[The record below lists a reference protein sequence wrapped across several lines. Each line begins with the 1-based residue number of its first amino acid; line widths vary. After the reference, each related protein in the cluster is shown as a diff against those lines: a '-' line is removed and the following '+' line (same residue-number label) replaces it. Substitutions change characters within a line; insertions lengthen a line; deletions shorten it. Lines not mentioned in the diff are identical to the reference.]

1 MISKL
6 LLARL
11 RPILQRIVGPF
22 QNSFLAG
29 RSPYDNMILTQE
41 VVHSL
46 MSLKGRKGGMILKLD
61 IHKAYDTVSWQFLRE
76 RVLLLDFTHELLDL
90 IMFSISHMTTYII
103 WNGVFDFLSFH
114 LLGAFVMGIL
124 SRHISLSWSWR
135 DFTI

>member
-1 MISKL
+1 
-6 LLARL
+6 
-11 RPILQRIVGPF
+11 
-22 QNSFLAG
+22 
-29 RSPYDNMILTQE
+29 
-41 VVHSL
+41 
-46 MSLKGRKGGMILKLD
+46 MILKLD